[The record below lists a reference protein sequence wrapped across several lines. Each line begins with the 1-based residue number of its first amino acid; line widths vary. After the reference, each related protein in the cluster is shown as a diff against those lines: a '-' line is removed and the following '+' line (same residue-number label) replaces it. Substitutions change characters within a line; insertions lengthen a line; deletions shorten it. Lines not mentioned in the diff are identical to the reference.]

1 MSSLP
6 PSKGAVAAAA
16 RDLTDDELSE
26 LGQLLAAT
34 PEPLQPCDTVVLDG
48 FLCGVLVQPRLIA
61 PEAWLPHVFDIE
73 GRPLP
78 ADADADWLERTRTL
92 VLRRHAALN
101 LALADEAW
109 FDPIVLVENEITDED
124 EATKAEDEAHPLAG
138 LPALSRPLAP
148 WVAGFQQ
155 AQVFFPDLEG
165 LPDDAV
171 QELLDLIYR
180 HLPPETEE
188 ERARVD
194 ELNREAPLADLDEA
208 LQELVLAVAD
218 VYQLTSEQRYRVE
231 TVRRETPK
239 VGRNDPCPCGS
250 GRKYKHCHGA

>member
-1 MSSLP
+1 
-6 PSKGAVAAAA
+6 VAAAA
-16 RDLTDDELSE
+16 RDLTDEELSE

-34 PEPLQPCDTVVLDG
+34 PEPLQPCDAVVLDG
-48 FLCGVLVQPRLIA
+48 FLCGVLVQPRLI
-61 PEAWLPHVFDIE
+61 PSEVWLPHVFDIE

-78 ADADADWLERTRTL
+78 ADADAEWLDRTRSL

-101 LALADEAW
+101 LALADEKW
-109 FDPIVLVENEITDED
+109 FDPIILMDEEDGD
-124 EATKAEDEAHPLAG
+124 EAAELDEAHPLAG

-155 AQVFFPDLEG
+155 AQVFFPELEA
-165 LPDDAV
+165 LADDAT
-171 QELLDLIYR
+171 QELIELVYR
-180 HLPPETEE
+180 HLPPETDE
-188 ERARVD
+188 ERAHV
-194 ELNREAPLADLDEA
+194 EALNREVPLSDLDEA
-208 LQELVLAVAD
+208 LQELVLVVAD
-218 VYQLTSEQRYRVE
+218 LYHHTAEQRYRVE

>member
-1 MSSLP
+1 MSSPP

-26 LGQLLAAT
+26 LAELLAAT
-34 PEPLQPCDTVVLDG
+34 PDPLQPCDIVVLDG
-48 FLCGVLVQPRLIA
+48 FLCGVLVQPSLVA
-61 PEAWLPHVFDIE
+61 MEAWLPHVFDIE

-78 ADADADWLERTRTL
+78 ANADTDWLQRTQAL
-92 VLRRHAALN
+92 VLRRHTALN
-101 LALADEAW
+101 FALADEGW
-109 FDPIVLVENEITDED
+109 FDPIVMVED
-124 EATKAEDEAHPLAG
+124 ESDAAEEPDDTHPLAG

-155 AQVFFPDLEG
+155 AQVFFSELEE
-165 LPDDAV
+165 LPDDTV
-171 QELLDLIYR
+171 QELLDVVYR
-180 HLPPETEE
+180 HLPAETDE
-188 ERARVD
+188 EREHV
-194 ELNREAPLADLDEA
+194 ESLNRDAPLADLDEA

-218 VYQLTSEQRYRVE
+218 LYHLTAGQRYHVE
-231 TVRRETPK
+231 TIRRETPK